1 MFPMLTTRF
10 RALLTAVFSIILLA
24 NCVSSA
30 SSNWPQFRG
39 PNASGVAESDK
50 LPVEFSESTNFIWK
64 IELPSGLSS
73 PVIWGD
79 RIFLTSFETQ
89 KLDTICLRR
98 KDGRILWRKTA
109 PAKQIEE
116 FNPTSSPASATPATD
131 GKRVYVYFGSY
142 GVLAYDFDGREAWRK
157 PLPMAVL
164 LNGSGTSPSLMDGRL
179 IINRDQEDGKS
190 SLLALDAKTGRTLWE
205 TPRSGFLSSYG
216 TPIQWKRGG
225 TSEVV
230 LTGSF
235 RVVGYSLKDGKERW
249 SARGLEALSV
259 CPTPV
264 IGDRQLHAM
273 SYAFGES
280 KLPSFSE
287 IASEMDQDNDSK
299 IARAEGKDMLAAKTV
314 FDMLDKDKD
323 AFLTKE
329 EWDANIAFL
338 SKGEH
343 GIFAIRAPG
352 SGDVTTT
359 HIAWKQKRGAATVS
373 SPLFYRGRI
382 WVVQDG
388 GRVTCLDARTGKPVF
403 EQERLDADGG
413 YYASPVAANG
423 KIYFASTRGTISVVE
438 VGNTLKVLARN
449 KLSERAAATPAIADN
464 KLYVRT
470 EKHLWAFGK

>member
-1 MFPMLTTRF
+1 
-10 RALLTAVFSIILLA
+10 
-24 NCVSSA
+24 
-30 SSNWPQFRG
+30 
-39 PNASGVAESDK
+39 
-50 LPVEFSESTNFIWK
+50 
-64 IELPSGLSS
+64 
-73 PVIWGD
+73 
-79 RIFLTSFETQ
+79 
-89 KLDTICLRR
+89 
-98 KDGRILWRKTA
+98 
-109 PAKQIEE
+109 
-116 FNPTSSPASATPATD
+116 
-131 GKRVYVYFGSY
+131 
-142 GVLAYDFDGREAWRK
+142 
-157 PLPMAVL
+157 
-164 LNGSGTSPSLMDGRL
+164 
-179 IINRDQEDGKS
+179 
-190 SLLALDAKTGRTLWE
+190 
-205 TPRSGFLSSYG
+205 
-216 TPIQWKRGG
+216 
-225 TSEVV
+225 
-230 LTGSF
+230 
-235 RVVGYSLKDGKERW
+235 
-249 SARGLEALSV
+249 
-259 CPTPV
+259 
-264 IGDRQLHAM
+264 
-273 SYAFGES
+273 
-280 KLPSFSE
+280 
-287 IASEMDQDNDSK
+287 MDQDNDSK